1 MVKKIFGLILAVS
14 VLSGVLA
21 GCSGGGEPAA
31 EGTKAPA
38 EGEKKEEGK

>member
-21 GCSGGGEPAA
+21 GCSGGGDAAA
-31 EGTKAPA
+31 EKPAA
-38 EGEKKEEGK
+38 EGEKKTEEAPK